1 MPRARLIRTAGR
13 GVLPLALLVLPAGA
27 GASGPYLVDDAAI
40 TPAGAGQVEA
50 WLSLARGNTILNVI
64 PATSLAALPNVEWSV
79 ALNGTRVLNAED
91 AAVAVQ
97 AKWQLRP
104 ATGRRAGLALVGNL
118 AADPV
123 RARAT
128 SALAYAA
135 VTVPAGD
142 RLLLHA
148 NLGWARTLAAPRGS
162 ALTWGARAEAALI
175 PDRLAAHAEL
185 FGSSATGRGFQLGLR
200 PTNRRG
206 TVDLELI
213 FGRNLTGE
221 RRHWVT
227 LGFATRF

>member
-1 MPRARLIRTAGR
+1 MRSVAAIGVRRLAA
-13 GVLPLALLVLPAGA
+13 LLLVLAPAA
-27 GASGPYLVDDAAI
+27 AARASGPYLVDDAAI
-40 TPAGAGQVEA
+40 TPAGTGQVEA
-50 WLSLARGNTILNVI
+50 WLSLARGNAILNAI
-64 PATSLAALPNVEWSV
+64 PATSFAGLPNVEWSI

-91 AAVAVQ
+91 ATVAVQ

-104 ATGRRAGLALVGNL
+104 AEGRRAGFALVGNL

-185 FGSSATGRGFQLGLR
+185 FGSSDTGRGVQLGLR

-206 TVDLELI
+206 NLDLELI

-221 RRHWVT
+221 RRNWVT
-227 LGFATRF
+227 LGFAARF